1 MKGKKKYGRQVLK
14 NLVMEARSLGV
25 EVSFHKDMDDNYII
39 VHKIVSA
46 GHNVPSVAR
55 DEEHRPPS
63 AATACWML
71 KGMIASAKSQLCG
84 VLALQNN
91 QL

>member
-1 MKGKKKYGRQVLK
+1 MSTKTYGRQMLK
-14 NLVMEARSLGV
+14 NLVMEARSIGI
-25 EVSFHKDMDDNYII
+25 EVSFHKDMDENYII
-39 VHKIVSA
+39 VHKIVSSA
-46 GHNVPSVAR
+46 PADMSAIR

-71 KGMIASAKSQLCG
+71 KGMIASARSQLCG
-84 VLALQNN
+84 ILALQNN